1 MMRAIETKPT
11 SMRIFTVLVLLLG
24 LTACSLPVFFRV
36 PVLQGNVITQDNVEQ
51 LELGM
56 TKAQVQYVMGTPL
69 IDSGFEDNSWD
80 YVFYYRDPRA
90 NVRQS
95 ELNLFFLNGRLVEID
110 GDEEYMA
117 VVADE
122 DGDLAPE
129 RL

>member
-1 MMRAIETKPT
+1 MMRFAKTEPIF
-11 SMRIFTVLVLLLG
+11 MRIISALILLLG

-56 TKAQVQYVMGTPL
+56 SKAQVQYVMGTSL
-69 IDSGFEDNSWD
+69 VDSGFENNRWD

-95 ELNLFFLNGRLVEID
+95 ELSLFFMNDRLTEID
-110 GDEEYMA
+110 GDEEYTA
-117 VVADE
+117 LIADE
-122 DGDLAPE
+122 DGELAPE
-129 RL
+129 QF